1 LVSEDRTIA
10 KSSTPSSSDRE
21 RALPA
26 FFNRPEDRPGFFELA
41 VQASPSGLLVVRRD
55 GLVEFANA
63 QARNI
68 LGYGADELVGLHID
82 RLVPDRFRAGH
93 PVNRANYLVHP
104 TTRPMGAG
112 RDLYALRK
120 DGTEIPVEIGL
131 NPIHGAGDGQVLVS
145 IVDITERRRAEDRFR
160 TALEAAP
167 SGIIMVDGEGLI
179 VLVNSQVEEIFGYS
193 SEELVGKSIGIL
205 LPDDVEQSHPAMR
218 ASYMVNPTKRPMGA
232 GRNLHGRRKDGSLV
246 PLEIGLNPHRA
257 GDDCFV
263 LASIVDISA
272 RLAAEETN
280 QRLRAER
287 RVEHAQRLESL
298 GILAGGLAHDFNNL
312 LVAMLGY
319 CELALT
325 EVAPETSIARHLG
338 AIREAALS
346 ASELTKQML
355 AYSGKGKVFVRFTSL
370 NDSTRRIRTLLR
382 ASMSKRATVKMYLDD
397 AIPEI
402 VADERQIQ
410 QIVMNLLTNAS
421 DAVDE
426 RSGVITVRTGVASLT
441 SAAADD
447 YIFASSQPAGR
458 YVYLEVSD
466 TGVGMTDAVK
476 RQMFDP
482 FFSTK
487 FQGRGLGMAAVHGI
501 LRAHNGGI
509 RVQST
514 PDLGT
519 TVRVVFP
526 VPNPDL
532 DAEPP
537 SDESRLTVMIVDD
550 EPSVRGLL
558 RKVLE
563 KLGFAAVCHADGES
577 CLKALQRSDLRAS
590 LVILDLTMPG
600 IDGRETLRRMR
611 AMGLDMP
618 VILTSGYPEHAA
630 LSEISRDA
638 AVHFLPKP
646 FTQSVLKHMLHEV
659 LPNQPW

>member
-1 LVSEDRTIA
+1 MRS
-10 KSSTPSSSDRE
+10 
-21 RALPA
+21 
-26 FFNRPEDRPGFFELA
+26 
-41 VQASPSGLLVVRRD
+41 D

-68 LGYGADELVGLHID
+68 LGYAAGELVGLHID
-82 RLVPDRFRAGH
+82 ELIPDRFRKSH
-93 PVNRANYLVHP
+93 PANRANYLIHP

-112 RDLYALRK
+112 RDLYALRQ
-120 DGTEIPVEIGL
+120 DRTEIAVEIGL
-131 NPIHGAGDGQVLVS
+131 NPIQGAGDGQVLVS

-167 SGIIMVDGEGLI
+167 SGIIMVDAEGAI
-179 VLVNSQVEEIFGYS
+179 VLINSQVEEIFGYS
-193 SEELVGKSIGIL
+193 SEELIGRPIGVL
-205 LPDDVEQSHPAMR
+205 LPDDVQQSHPALR
-218 ASYMVNPTKRPMGA
+218 SSYMVNPTKRPMGA

-246 PLEIGLNPHRA
+246 PLEIGLNPHRS

-312 LVAMLGY
+312 LMAMLGY

-325 EVAPETSIARHLG
+325 EVVPETSTARHLG
-338 AIREAALS
+338 AIKEAALS

-355 AYSGKGKVFVRFTSL
+355 AYSGKGKIFVRSTNL
-370 NDSTRRIRTLLR
+370 NDSTRRIRSLLL
-382 ASMSKRATVKMYLDD
+382 ASMSKRATVTMRLDD

-426 RSGVITVRTGVASLT
+426 QGGVITVRTGVVSLT
-441 SAAADD
+441 SKAAED
-447 YIFASSQPAGR
+447 YIFTCPQPAGS
-458 YVYLEVSD
+458 YVYLEVCD
-466 TGVGMTDAVK
+466 TGVGMIEAVK

-509 RVQST
+509 QVQST
-514 PDLGT
+514 PGLGT

-526 VPNPDL
+526 VPNPDV
-532 DAEPP
+532 DAAPAI
-537 SDESRLTVMIVDD
+537 DESRPTVMIVDD
-550 EPSVRGLL
+550 ESSVRGLF
-558 RKVLE
+558 RKLLE
-563 KLGFAAVCHADGES
+563 RCGFAAVCHPDGES
-577 CLKALQRSDLRAS
+577 ALAALQHSDVKTS
-590 LVILDLTMPG
+590 LLILDVTMPG
-600 IDGRETLRRMR
+600 IDGRETLRRIR
-611 AMGLDMP
+611 AMGLDIP

-630 LSEISRDA
+630 LSEISQEGP
-638 AVHFLPKP
+638 VHFLPKP
-646 FTQSVLKHMLHEV
+646 FTQRLLIQMLDEIFPDHSR
-659 LPNQPW
+659 